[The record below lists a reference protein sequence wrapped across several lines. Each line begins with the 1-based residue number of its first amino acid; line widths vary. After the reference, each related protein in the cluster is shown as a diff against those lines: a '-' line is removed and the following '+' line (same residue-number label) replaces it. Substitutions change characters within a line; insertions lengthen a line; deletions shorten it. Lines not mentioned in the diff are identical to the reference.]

1 MKREKKPPDD
11 NYRIRCPR
19 LGHQIAFSYCRIEN
33 RGLPCSK
40 TLDCWYAHFL
50 VEDFLREVLTTEEW
64 ERAFERPARPKM
76 DTLVEL
82 IQQAK
87 ELKKGDS

>member
-1 MKREKKPPDD
+1 MKREKTPPDD

-19 LGHQIAFSYCRIEN
+19 LGHQITFSYCRTESG
-33 RGLPCSK
+33 GLPCFK

-50 VEDFLREVLTTEEW
+50 VEDFLREVLTGEEW
-64 ERAFERPARPKM
+64 ERAFERPVRPKM
-76 DTLVEL
+76 VSLVEL

-87 ELKKGDS
+87 DREKGDA